1 MIFLQS
7 HFFCDLD
14 SRSESIWWMHPTGP
28 RFEKWGIDYSE
39 NLSERY
45 TKAHTWWSWS
55 NQQSMFW
62 TVTFRK
68 LVWRGGQNPLVFSC
82 EICIYIYISHDMC
95 ICRYLFMI
103 LKIIFRA
110 CILVIFWCADRSI
123 YIYTVHTHTP
133 FFKSIQYTYFFNFV
147 YICNQWPKQHIWC
160 RLIAFA
166 DCSRQRLLLSCH
178 LQDLLSAGTT
188 EKGISAINVVVLKN
202 DEFPSMKMYPNSCN
216 ITFFLKLYKPS

>member
-28 RFEKWGIDYSE
+28 RFEKWGYWLQRKFKWTIHQSWVVFGP
-39 NLSERY
+39 
-45 TKAHTWWSWS
+45 APTWWSW
-55 NQQSMFW
+55 NGL
-62 TVTFRK
+62 TFRK

-82 EICIYIYISHDMC
+82 KICIYIYISHDMC

-123 YIYTVHTHTP
+123 YIYILYTHTHL
-133 FFKSIQYTYFFNFV
+133 FLKVYSIHISSTLYTYVTSDRSNTFD
-147 YICNQWPKQHIWC
+147 
-160 RLIAFA
+160 A
-166 DCSRQRLLLSCH
+166 DWLLSQIAH
-178 LQDLLSAGTT
+178 GSACCCPVIF
-188 EKGISAINVVVLKN
+188 KISWVQEPLRRGSQQ
-202 DEFPSMKMYPNSCN
+202 SMWWFWKMMNSHRWRC
-216 ITFFLKLYKPS
+216 TRTPATSHFF